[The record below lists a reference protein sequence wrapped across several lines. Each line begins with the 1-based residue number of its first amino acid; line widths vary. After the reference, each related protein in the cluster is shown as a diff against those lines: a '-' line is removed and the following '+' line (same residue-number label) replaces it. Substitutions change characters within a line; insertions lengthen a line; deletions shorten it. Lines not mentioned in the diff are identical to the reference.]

1 MRRAVAFSLA
11 TAVVVLLLGA
21 LLLIDV
27 HHPDAW
33 QDELTGHVARL
44 NAEGDNVRLLAVRR
58 ALVPHAFDGHLSH
71 AVWGDGSYTAGPLPY
86 PPDRLFCVQLEHQ
99 HAGAA
104 SRRQVI
110 FVALHTDLYGADW
123 IVHEGAYAPFDP
135 TFVAALGTLGCASVL
150 DVGR

>member
-1 MRRAVAFSLA
+1 MKRAVAFSLA

-21 LLLIDV
+21 LLLIEV

-33 QDELTGHVARL
+33 QDELMGHLARL
-44 NAEGDNVRLLAVRR
+44 NAEGDTVRLLAVRR
-58 ALVPHAFDGHLSH
+58 ALAPHMFDGQLSH
-71 AVWGDGSYTAGPLPY
+71 TVWGDNTYTAGHLPY

-99 HAGAA
+99 HVGTA
-104 SRRQVI
+104 SRRQVV

-123 IVHEGAYAPFDP
+123 VVHEGAYAPFDP
-135 TFVAALGTLGCASVL
+135 PFVAALRTVGCASVL